1 MNKAIEQEDDT
12 QEINTRVSEL
22 QDFKP
27 SLLDKIESK
36 EINQN
41 IHTRIQGIK
50 VVEKISEPNSVSSL
64 VKQPSHQ
71 LFGSNMAELT
81 SPNGSIEKTDLS
93 PPPIDKA
100 YPHANRVPITKTK
113 TEFPSRH
120 KLTFTVEQGF
130 NQMRNVSS
138 NNII

>member
-27 SLLDKIESK
+27 SLHDKIESK

-50 VVEKISEPNSVSSL
+50 VVEKRSFSEH
-64 VKQPSHQ
+64 QP
-71 LFGSNMAELT
+71 
-81 SPNGSIEKTDLS
+81 K
-93 PPPIDKA
+93 
-100 YPHANRVPITKTK
+100 R
-113 TEFPSRH
+113 
-120 KLTFTVEQGF
+120 
-130 NQMRNVSS
+130 
-138 NNII
+138 